1 MRSEDYKI
9 IKQYNDNL
17 MIEMEI
23 LNEEI
28 FAQLNSKKSIS
39 LTFWLN
45 NKLYVARGNEIIKS
59 SVPDNCDYFFP
70 IDSNGNIIFFDKIL
84 QLYKISHN

>member
-1 MRSEDYKI
+1 MNPEDYKI
-9 IKQYNDNL
+9 IKQYDDCS

-28 FAQLNSKKSIS
+28 FAKLNSEKNIS

-45 NKLYVARGNEIIKS
+45 NKLYVAEGNEIIKS
-59 SVPDNCDYFFP
+59 SVPNNCDYFFP
-70 IDSNGNIIFFDKIL
+70 IDSNGNIIFFNKIL
-84 QLYKISHN
+84 QLYKVPHD